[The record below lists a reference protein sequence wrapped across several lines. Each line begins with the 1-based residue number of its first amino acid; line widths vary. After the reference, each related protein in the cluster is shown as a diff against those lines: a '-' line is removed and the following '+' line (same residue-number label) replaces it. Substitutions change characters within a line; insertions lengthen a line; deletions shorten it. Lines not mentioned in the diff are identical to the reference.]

1 MEVRRYVRGHIEWP
15 RLEAVARELADRYG
29 HTADSLHIEFLDADN
44 WLSTPMIVNERWFV
58 KIISKQNSV
67 VHALL
72 TAGRNLGAFSAGT
85 EGEGFFEHFATPL
98 EMAEHEF
105 TAAKRMRKLGLNT
118 PKPIETFEVDNLGIL
133 VSEYL
138 PDFQTLDSLNQQAET
153 DVAPIIFK
161 MLRQMHEDGLYHGDL
176 RAENI
181 LLYED
186 DVYFIDV
193 TNVNEE
199 SVADAMAYDIA
210 CALGALEPHLG
221 AKSTIDA
228 ALSSYTLSELLVA
241 ARFLDFVNIR
251 PDHDFD
257 SAVLKGEIE
266 TRAASAESNP
276 AI

>member
-1 MEVRRYVRGHIEWP
+1 MEVRQYVRGHIEWS
-15 RLEAVARELADRYG
+15 RLEAVARELTDRYG
-29 HTADSLHIEFLDADN
+29 HDAEPLHIEFLEADN
-44 WLSTPMIVNERWFV
+44 WLSTPMVVDEQWFV

-98 EMAEHEF
+98 KMAEHEF
-105 TAAKRMRKLGLNT
+105 MAAKRMRDLGLNS
-118 PKPIETFEVDNLGIL
+118 PQPIETFEIDNLGIL

-138 PDFQTLDSLNQQAET
+138 PDFQTLDTVDQQAEP
-153 DVAPIIFK
+153 DIAPVIFR
-161 MLRQMHEDGLYHGDL
+161 MLQRMHEDGLYHGDL
-176 RAENI
+176 RSENI
-181 LLYED
+181 LLYEG

-199 SVADAMAYDIA
+199 SVADAMAYDLA

-221 AKSTIDA
+221 AKSTVDA

-276 AI
+276 AV